1 MVKNVITAIVV
12 FGLFFSCANKTEE
25 HLAATLFQFVP
36 AKNSG
41 VDFVNSVK
49 DEKDFNIFTYR
60 NFYNGG
66 GVGIGDIN
74 NDGFSDIYM
83 IANMG
88 ENKLYLNQ
96 GDFTFKDITEKAG
109 VSGKRAWSTGVA
121 MVDVNQ
127 DGLLD
132 IYVCNAGNVEGD
144 DHKNE
149 LFINNG
155 DLTFT
160 DKATDYN
167 LDDAG
172 YTTHAAFFDYDSDGD
187 LDVYILNNSFI
198 PVNSLGYSNRRML
211 RSDEWSL
218 PDEYRGGGDKLMQN
232 DNGKFVDVSEEA
244 GIMGSL
250 IAFGMGVTV
259 GDINQDMLPDIYI
272 SNDFYECDYMYINQ
286 GDGTFKESL
295 RDYIQ
300 HLSMSSMGADL
311 ADINNDGY
319 AEIFVTDMLP
329 EGDERLKNTSEFET
343 YDLVDMKY
351 DLGFYNQY
359 MQNALHLNNGNETFS
374 EIAYYSGSAQTDW
387 SWGALLLDMDND
399 GYRDIYVSNGIYY
412 DLTDMDFMDYFAD
425 KIMQKMKQ
433 SGEKEEVENIISQM
447 PSNPIPNYA
456 LRNNGNLTFE
466 NMAASWGLDVPSFSN
481 GSAYGDLDND
491 GDLDLVISNV
501 NQICHLFRNTTSD
514 KGLNNYIAVDLKGG
528 DKNIFGIGAA
538 VYVYYN
544 GLTLKQEEFPTRG
557 FQSSVGYR
565 LNFGLANHQQA
576 DSVVVYW
583 PNGYKQRIDNVA
595 ANSWLTLDV
604 NNATTSYNSLPK
616 IETEE
621 EIFEQKQTAFEKHN
635 ENVYIDFEQEG
646 LVPHKTSREGPAIAV
661 GDINGDNRDDV
672 FIGGATDEIAQLWI
686 QNQAGDFIKRN
697 SNDLATDKLFEDTA
711 ALLFDADDDGD
722 TDLYVGSGGNDAPS
736 ADEKLMDRLY
746 LNDGRGNFTHAASA
760 LPNMRYNT
768 SVIAANDF
776 DADGDADLFIGNMGV
791 SQIYGIN
798 PKQYLLENDGHGNFT
813 DVTESKAY
821 KLMDAGMVTDALWYD
836 INNDERKEL
845 IVVGEWMAPKIYAS
859 NGRRL
864 QELSSSLDSLTGWW
878 NAVSAADL
886 NLDGTADLVLGNRG
900 LNMYYH
906 ASHENPAKMFIHDF
920 DNNGTVEQ
928 ILTRHLDGMDKPIPL
943 KRELTNQIVSL
954 KKTNLT
960 FSDFAIKSIYEILP
974 SELLDNSLVKDT
986 RIFESVVAY
995 NNGDLQF
1002 SIDTLPAEIQFSSVN
1017 RILTTDVN
1025 GDNYPDLLLGGNDF
1039 DYKPQFGR
1047 LDAGFFHLLEGGEQ
1061 GFSRISR
1068 SGIKGTGMVR
1078 SLNQITI
1085 NKTKHLLIG
1094 INDEKA
1100 QLYKIK

>member
-12 FGLFFSCANKTEE
+12 FGLFFSCTYKTGKRQSD
-25 HLAATLFQFVP
+25 TLFQLVP
-36 AKNSG
+36 AKRCG

-66 GVGIGDIN
+66 GVGIADIN
-74 NDGFSDIYM
+74 NDGLSDIYM
-83 IANMG
+83 IGNMV

-96 GDFTFKDITEKAG
+96 GNFSFRDITDQAG

-127 DGLLD
+127 DGFLD

-160 DKATDYN
+160 EKAEDYN

-172 YTTHAAFFDYDSDGD
+172 YTTHAAFFDYDNDGD

-218 PDEYRGGGDKLMQN
+218 PNEYRGGGDKLMKN
-232 DNGKFVDVSEEA
+232 DNGKFVDVSEET

-259 GDINQDMLPDIYI
+259 GDINNDMLPDIYI

-300 HLSMSSMGADL
+300 HLSMSSMGADM

-319 AEIFVTDMLP
+319 ADIFVTDMLP

-359 MQNALHLNNGNETFS
+359 MQNALHLNKANGTFS
-374 EIAYYSGSAQTDW
+374 EIAFYSGSAQTDW

-412 DLTDMDFMDYFAD
+412 DLTDMDFMDFFAN
-425 KIMQKMKQ
+425 KIMEKMKQ

-456 LRNNGNLTFE
+456 LRNNHDLTFK
-466 NMAASWGLDVPSFSN
+466 NMAIDWGLDVPSFSN

-501 NQICHLFRNTTSD
+501 NQTCLLFRNTSSD
-514 KGLNNYIAVDLKGG
+514 KKLNNYIAVDLKGEYQ
-528 DKNIFGIGAA
+528 NSFGIGAA
-538 VYVYYN
+538 VYVYYG

-565 LNFGLANHQQA
+565 LNFGLGKHDQA

-583 PNGYKQRIDNVA
+583 PNGRRQRIDEVA
-595 ANSWLTLDV
+595 ANSLLRLDIK
-604 NNATTSYNSLPK
+604 NATNNYSSLPK
-616 IETEE
+616 IEKQEGL
-621 EIFEQKQTAFEKHN
+621 FESRQIPFEKHQ

-646 LVPHKTSREGPAIAV
+646 LVPHKTSKEGPAIVV
-661 GDINGDNRDDV
+661 GDINGDKLDDV
-672 FIGGATDEIAQLWI
+672 FIGAASDETAQFWI
-686 QNQAGDFIKRN
+686 QNQIGNFTRKQSSVLTADER
-697 SNDLATDKLFEDTA
+697 FEDTA
-711 ALLFDADDDGD
+711 ALLFDADGDGD
-722 TDLYVGSGGNDAPS
+722 NDLYVGSGGNDAPS
-736 ADEKLMDRLY
+736 TSEKFMDRLY
-746 LNDGRGNFTHAASA
+746 LNDGLGNFTRAVTA

-768 SVIAANDF
+768 SVIDANDF
-776 DADGDADLFIGNMGV
+776 DADGDLDLFIGNQGV

-798 PKQYLLENDGHGNFT
+798 PKQYLLENDGQGNFT
-813 DVTESKAY
+813 DVTEAKAF
-821 KLMDAGMVTDALWYD
+821 KLMNTGMVTDALWHD
-836 INNDERKEL
+836 LDGDEQKEL
-845 IVVGEWMAPKIYAS
+845 IVVGEWMAPRIYAS

-864 QELSSSLDSLTGWW
+864 QELSTSLDSLSGWW
-878 NAVSAADL
+878 NAVYASDL

-906 ASHENPAKMFIHDF
+906 ASHDKPAKMFIHDF

-928 ILTRHLDGMDKPIPL
+928 ILTRNVDGADKPIAL
-943 KRELTNQIVSL
+943 KREITNQIVSL

-960 FSDFAIKSIYEILP
+960 YSDFAKKSIYEILP
-974 SELLDNSLVKDT
+974 PELLENSLVKDT

-995 NNGDLQF
+995 NNGDLHF
-1002 SIDTLPAEIQFSSVN
+1002 RIDTLPKEIQFSSVN
-1017 RILTTDVN
+1017 RILATDVN

-1047 LDAGFFHLLEGGEQ
+1047 LDAGFFNLLEGGEN
-1061 GFSRISR
+1061 GFKLVRNT
-1068 SGIKGTGMVR
+1068 GVKGAGMVR
-1078 SLNQITI
+1078 SLNTITI
-1085 NKTKHLLIG
+1085 NETKHLLIG
-1094 INDEKA
+1094 INNEKA
-1100 QLYKIK
+1100 QIYKFK